1 MHVGCRDKGCRHEA
15 GDKRHGWR
23 QDAELYTSGLHA
35 CRLEA
40 SGSLEG
46 SVEGEGRVEAEAGMT
61 ANMRA
66 ESRSRRLEAEDSG

>member
-1 MHVGCRDKGCRHEA
+1 MQSCTHQGRMHA
-15 GDKRHGWR
+15 GW
-23 QDAELYTSGLHA
+23 
-35 CRLEA
+35 RLEA

-66 ESRSRRLEAEDSG
+66 ESRSRGLEAEDSG